1 MTRLFLA
8 AAILASLI
16 CGCGGADVPMHN
28 GYKSPKARPWRDPT
42 VLELDKALEAEVD
55 DAVSYPKRQRARWY
69 AVDVP
74 SVGQLQVTLTTQLL
88 NDDREIDLAFEVLDE
103 GYHILTQ
110 ADRGDDDAGEEQ
122 KERTLKDLHPGRYYI
137 HVYCQRR
144 TDAADFTLELAY
156 HIDPKANPSNFP
168 ASVAFV
174 GALPDIP
181 LKDDSPAPVAT
192 SHRCRGK
199 HCHHHGA
206 AHRGDHHDEHRD
218 EHHDEDHQPPPTS
231 IRARIA
237 GIVAGPH
244 GTEIRIDRGA
254 NQGVAVGWKGDVV
267 ERDGSAIPGG
277 HFSISRV
284 SPVESFATVR
294 AGPAVVTAAKYVRL
308 RPQ

>member
-1 MTRLFLA
+1 MTRLLLA
-8 AAILASLI
+8 AAVLATLAA
-16 CGCGGADVPMHN
+16 GCGGADVPMHN

-42 VLELDKALEAEVD
+42 VLELDNALEAEVD
-55 DAVSYPKRQRARWY
+55 DAVSYPKRERARWY
-69 AVDVP
+69 AVDLP
-74 SVGQLQVTLTTQLL
+74 SVGALQVTLTTQLL

-110 ADRGDDDAGEEQ
+110 ADRRDDDAGEEQ
-122 KERTLKDLHPGRYYI
+122 RERTLKDLRPGRYYI

-156 HIDPKANPSNFP
+156 HVDARANPSNFP

-181 LKDDSPAPVAT
+181 LKDDAPVEVAT
-192 SHRCRGK
+192 PHRCRGK
-199 HCHHHGA
+199 HCHRHVAHH
-206 AHRGDHHDEHRD
+206 E
-218 EHHDEDHQPPPTS
+218 EHHEDDHQPPPKS

-254 NQGVAVGWKGDVV
+254 NQGVAVGWKGEVV
-267 ERDGSAIPGG
+267 QRDGSAVPGG